1 MKTSAIEVHDMLPV
15 FSVNEVETQ
24 IGAVSGVES
33 VNINLAA
40 CNATVHNRGETDVPL
55 VILGKHFDAAGK
67 LAYQPIYIRRS
78 QT

>member
-1 MKTSAIEVHDMLPV
+1 METSAIEVHDMLSV
-15 FSVNEVETQ
+15 FSVNEVETR

-33 VNINLAA
+33 VNVNLAA
-40 CNATVHNRGETDVPL
+40 CSATVHNRGETDVPL
-55 VILGKHFDAAGK
+55 VILDKNFDATGR